1 MSEPTMREPD
11 DDRDPELAAALAVPA
26 LDETTRRTLVDAALD
41 ATADVDDAD
50 EVDET
55 DAAGPGLPEHRPRR
69 MAAAL
74 GLAAAVVIGA
84 VVGAA
89 IVNQPEDRDPHQ
101 AAAPTTAIEEQAR
114 AAPDAGDLESAAESP
129 AGSAAPITD
138 LGDLGPVADPDG
150 LRAAVNARLQA
161 GTFSAP
167 ASVPCATS
175 SGGATSGIYGL
186 VAVTAAATADL
197 DGRGVVVLIGPTPAG
212 ANVAVVLDPGRG
224 CEFVRNVQL

>member
-1 MSEPTMREPD
+1 MSEPN

-26 LDETTRRTLVDAALD
+26 LDESTRRALVDAALD
-41 ATADVDDAD
+41 AVDD
-50 EVDET
+50 VDET
-55 DAAGPGLPEHRPRR
+55 EAAAPGHPQQGPRR

-89 IVNQPEDRDPHQ
+89 IVNQPDDRDPHQ
-101 AAAPTTAIEEQAR
+101 AAAPTTAIQEQAR
-114 AAPDAGDLESAAESP
+114 AAPDSAGDLESAAEAP
-129 AGSAAPITD
+129 AGSSAPITD
-138 LGDLGPVADPDG
+138 LGDLGPVAGPDG

-175 SGGATSGIYGL
+175 SAGATSGIYGL

-197 DGRGVVVLIGPTPAG
+197 DGTGVVVLIGPTPAG
-212 ANVAVVLDPGRG
+212 ANVGVVLDPSRG
-224 CEFVRNVQL
+224 CEFIRNVQL